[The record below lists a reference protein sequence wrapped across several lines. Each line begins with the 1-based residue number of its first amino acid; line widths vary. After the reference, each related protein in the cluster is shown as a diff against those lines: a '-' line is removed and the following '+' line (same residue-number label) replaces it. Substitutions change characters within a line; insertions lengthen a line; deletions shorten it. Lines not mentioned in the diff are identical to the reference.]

1 MWCVGMAISARN
13 LFPPVSKGLRVG
25 LYGGSFNPLHAG
37 HIHVAKSAK
46 TRLQLDAIWWL
57 VSPGN
62 PLKGEV
68 GKADYE
74 GRLTGVRQALKGLHG
89 HYVCTAEAAMKT
101 RYSVDLIHA
110 VRAIRPAIRP
120 VWVMG
125 GDNLANF
132 HLWKDW
138 QRMAFSIPMAVIA
151 RPQDPVRARFSPMAR
166 FFASA
171 RLPAAAANI
180 LADQSAP
187 AWVYLP
193 APMHHH
199 SSTQM
204 RAEPG
209 R

>member
-1 MWCVGMAISARN
+1 MAISARN
-13 LFPPVSKGLRVG
+13 LFPPVSAGLRVG
-25 LYGGSFNPLHAG
+25 LYGGSFNPLHPG
-37 HIHVAKSAK
+37 HVHVAKSAK
-46 TRLQLDAIWWL
+46 MRLNLDAIWWL

-62 PLKGEV
+62 PLKGEA

-74 GRLTGVRQALKGLHG
+74 RRLAGVRRALKYLHG
-89 HYVCTAEAAMKT
+89 HYVCTAEAAMGT
-101 RYSVDLIHA
+101 RYSVDLIAA
-110 VRAIRPAIRP
+110 VSAIRPAIRP

-138 QRMAFSIPMAVIA
+138 QAMAFSIPMAVIA

-166 FFASA
+166 LFSSA
-171 RLPAAAANI
+171 RLPQEAAPI
-180 LADQSAP
+180 LADQMAP

-193 APMHHH
+193 APMHDH
-199 SSTQM
+199 SSTNI
-204 RAEPG
+204 RAKPG